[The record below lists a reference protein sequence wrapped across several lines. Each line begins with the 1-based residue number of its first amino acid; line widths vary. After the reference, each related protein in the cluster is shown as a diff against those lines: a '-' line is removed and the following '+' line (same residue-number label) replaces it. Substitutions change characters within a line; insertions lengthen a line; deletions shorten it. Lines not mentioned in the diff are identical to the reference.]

1 MRDFASN
8 RPPHTRQTSQELR
21 AVRDAALAEAD
32 RIEAAHPLEAGVLR
46 RVTARAF
53 DDMARRQEENE
64 TSKRL
69 AVR

>member
-1 MRDFASN
+1 MRDFVSN
-8 RPPHTRQTSQELR
+8 RPPHTRKTSQELR
-21 AVRDAALAEAD
+21 AIRDAALAEAES
-32 RIEAAHPLEAGVLR
+32 IETTDPVKAGVLR

-64 TSKRL
+64 ASQAL